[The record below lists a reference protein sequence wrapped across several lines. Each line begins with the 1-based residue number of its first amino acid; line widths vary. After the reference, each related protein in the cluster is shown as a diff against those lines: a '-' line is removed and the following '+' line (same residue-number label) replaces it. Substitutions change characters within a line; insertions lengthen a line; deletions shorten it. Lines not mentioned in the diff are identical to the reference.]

1 MKDIYVVL
9 TRIGQGWQNVW
20 ESGEGDRSPLWF
32 ESRQAAEAEL
42 EDHLAEAREA
52 GMDYEPEDFRIVKV
66 SHTHEYWEA

>member
-20 ESGEGDRSPLWF
+20 ESGDEDRAPMWF

-42 EDHLAEAREA
+42 DDHLAEAREA
-52 GMDYEPEDFRIVKV
+52 GWSFPPEDFRIVKV
-66 SHTHEYWEA
+66 SHTHEHWEA